1 MIEGLSARVA
11 IVDANGLPTRRF
23 LAAFNNAVP
32 TVVDAN
38 ASLEDRL
45 SLSDATTDATAARA
59 SAVEARLAATEAAT
73 GRRVSAVEATATG
86 AAADA
91 LALAARIDAMEVAA
105 CWVRP

>member
-23 LAAFNNAVP
+23 IAAFNNAVP

-38 ASLEDRL
+38 AALADRL
-45 SLSDATTDATAARA
+45 SLSDATTDATMARV
-59 SAVEARLAATEAAT
+59 SAVEGRVAAVEKDA
-73 GRRVSAVEATATG
+73 RRVSAVEATASG
-86 AAADA
+86 AAVDA
-91 LALAARIDAMEVAA
+91 LALAARLDAMEVAD